1 MPASRKSSPGTAPRR
16 SVLLIEDYDA
26 LAVAIGSALQKFAPA
41 HDAHVVRSFAE
52 AEVVAKKT
60 PPELFIVDF
69 DPPQSGSVAFLNKM
83 KTAHPDAR
91 MLVIAAGTSRDIAAM
106 RGLSGAIQ
114 YIEKPFE
121 LAEFG
126 AAVQALLG
134 PWTARGA
141 EASRGSLHHL
151 DLVDVAALACIARAT
166 ATIRIESA
174 DQRSGEVHI
183 VDGHFSHAS
192 VEEKLG
198 ADALETM
205 LLWRG
210 ARFTEISSRTKFPR
224 TIHGPWHVVLLEAL
238 RRMSVARLAEQPAL
252 EAVKAAPRTGKKI
265 MVIDD
270 TEMLSIFVEDVLTI
284 ADPEWQI
291 FTASSGNEGVSRT
304 ESILPDL
311 VLLDYSMPDIKGD
324 AVCRRLLANH
334 RTARIPVI
342 MMSGHVLEMSAVSAQ
357 FRNVVAT
364 IEKPFFSEALLKLV
378 RETLAN
384 GPLSVF
390 ERPSKMEP
398 AKIIEQ
404 IPAEPLSESQSEGK
418 RPAIAVATTGAVSP
432 SPTFVPKTPATLPER
447 ASSIVAMPRAQFASS
462 GDNDVVLGLFLEV
475 ISLQLTPMLQMG
487 AIRARPSSLAVSLH
501 VKSESLRG
509 RIPLETGFELGRL
522 ELDGRG
528 KIETIRLVP
537 TRRPVE
543 RIATRNAFDIGE
555 VTIVP
560 SNAHER
566 LQFTSTPNA
575 RMTLQLLAEYEISAV
590 ELSATFE
597 VSALVLIPRG
607 QKAQVRFTST
617 QPPGAPSGAQFETAV
632 VRLDEGARISE
643 LLLSRAA

>member
-1 MPASRKSSPGTAPRR
+1 MPASRKSSPGAAPRP
-16 SVLLIEDYDA
+16 SVILIEEYDA
-26 LAVAIGSALQKFAPA
+26 LAVAIASALQKFAPA
-41 HDAHVVRSFAE
+41 HDAHVVHSFAE
-52 AEVVAKKT
+52 AEAVAKKT

-141 EASRGSLHHL
+141 ETSRGSLHHL
-151 DLVDVAALACIARAT
+151 DLVDVSALACIAGAT
-166 ATIRIESA
+166 TTIRIEST
-174 DQRSGEVHI
+174 DQRSGEVQI

-192 VEEKLG
+192 VEEEFA
-198 ADALETM
+198 ADALGTM
-205 LLWRG
+205 CSWRG
-210 ARFTEISSRTKFPR
+210 ARFTEISSRTIFPR
-224 TIHGPWHVVLLEAL
+224 TIHGPWPVVLLEAL
-238 RRMSVARLAEQPAL
+238 RRMSIARLAEQPAPQV
-252 EAVKAAPRTGKKI
+252 VKAAPRTGKKI

-270 TEMLSIFVEDVLTI
+270 TEMLSIFVEDVLTL
-284 ADPEWQI
+284 ADPGWQI

-311 VLLDYSMPDIKGD
+311 VLLDYSMPDMKGD

-334 RTARIPVI
+334 KTARIPIV
-342 MMSGHVLEMSAVSAQ
+342 MMSGHVLEMSAVSAR

-378 RETLAN
+378 RETLAK
-384 GPLSVF
+384 GPLPMF
-390 ERPSKMEP
+390 EPPSRIEP
-398 AKIIEQ
+398 ANIIEQ
-404 IPAEPLSESQSEGK
+404 IPAQPFSKSPSEDK
-418 RPAIAVATTGAVSP
+418 LPTIAVAATNPVSA
-432 SPTFVPKTPATLPER
+432 SQSFAPKTIAAFPER
-447 ASSIVAMPRAQFASS
+447 APSIVPMPRAHLASS

-522 ELDGRG
+522 EVDGNG
-528 KIETIRLVP
+528 TIETIRLVP

-560 SNAHER
+560 SNAH
-566 LQFTSTPNA
+566 
-575 RMTLQLLAEYEISAV
+575 
-590 ELSATFE
+590 
-597 VSALVLIPRG
+597 
-607 QKAQVRFTST
+607 
-617 QPPGAPSGAQFETAV
+617 
-632 VRLDEGARISE
+632 
-643 LLLSRAA
+643 

>member
-1 MPASRKSSPGTAPRR
+1 
-16 SVLLIEDYDA
+16 V
-26 LAVAIGSALQKFAPA
+26 
-41 HDAHVVRSFAE
+41 HDAHVVHSFAE
-52 AEVVAKKT
+52 AEAVAKKT

-91 MLVIAAGTSRDIAAM
+91 MLVIAAGISRDIAAM

-141 EASRGSLHHL
+141 ETSRGSLHHL
-151 DLVDVAALACIARAT
+151 DLVDVTALACIAGAT
-166 ATIRIESA
+166 ATIRIEST
-174 DQRSGEVHI
+174 DQRSGEVQI

-192 VEEKLG
+192 AEEEVG
-198 ADALETM
+198 VDALERIC
-205 LLWRG
+205 LWRG
-210 ARFTEISSRTKFPR
+210 ARFTEISSRTIFPR
-224 TIHGPWHVVLLEAL
+224 TIHGPWKVVLLEAL

-284 ADPEWQI
+284 ADSEWQI

-311 VLLDYSMPDIKGD
+311 VLLDYSMPDMKGD

-334 RTARIPVI
+334 RTARIPIV

-378 RETLAN
+378 RETLAK
-384 GPLSVF
+384 GPLPVF

-398 AKIIEQ
+398 PKII
-404 IPAEPLSESQSEGK
+404 ESQSEGK
-418 RPAIAVATTGAVSP
+418 RPTIGVATTEAVSA
-432 SPTFVPKTPATLPER
+432 SQSFVPKTKALLPER
-447 ASSIVAMPRAQFASS
+447 ASSIVPMPRAQSASS

-487 AIRARPSSLAVSLH
+487 AIRARPSSFAVSLH

-566 LQFTSTPNA
+566 LQFTSAPNA
-575 RMTLQLLAEYEISAV
+575 PMTLQLLAEYEISAV

-597 VSALVLIPRG
+597 VSSLVLIPRG
-607 QKAQVRFTST
+607 QKAQVRFTSA
-617 QPPGAPSGAQFETAV
+617 QPAGAPNGAQFETAV

>member
-1 MPASRKSSPGTAPRR
+1 MPASRKSSPGTAPRP

-26 LAVAIGSALQKFAPA
+26 LAVAIGSALKKFAPV
-41 HDAHVVRSFAE
+41 HDAHVVHSFAE
-52 AEVVAKKT
+52 AEAVAKKT

-91 MLVIAAGTSRDIAAM
+91 MLVIAAGISRDIAAM

-141 EASRGSLHHL
+141 ETSRGSLHHL
-151 DLVDVAALACIARAT
+151 DLVDVTALACIAGAT
-166 ATIRIESA
+166 ATIRIEST
-174 DQRSGEVHI
+174 DQRSGEVQI

-192 VEEKLG
+192 AEEEVG
-198 ADALETM
+198 VDALERIC
-205 LLWRG
+205 LWRG
-210 ARFTEISSRTKFPR
+210 ARFTEISSRTIFPR
-224 TIHGPWHVVLLEAL
+224 TIHGPWKVVLLEAL

-284 ADPEWQI
+284 ADSEWQI

-311 VLLDYSMPDIKGD
+311 VLLDYSMPDMKGD

-334 RTARIPVI
+334 RTARIPIV

-384 GPLSVF
+384 GPLSIF

-398 AKIIEQ
+398 SKKIEQ
-404 IPAEPLSESQSEGK
+404 IPAEPPPKTQLEGN
-418 RPAIAVATTGAVSP
+418 RPTIAVATTEAVSSSP
-432 SPTFVPKTPATLPER
+432 SSEPKTTAVLPER
-447 ASSIVAMPRAQFASS
+447 ASSIVPMPRAQSASS

-487 AIRARPSSLAVSLH
+487 AIRARPSSFAVSLH

-575 RMTLQLLAEYEISAV
+575 PMTLQLLAEYEISAV

-607 QKAQVRFTST
+607 QKAQVRFTSA
-617 QPPGAPSGAQFETAV
+617 QPAGAPNGAQFETAV

>member
-1 MPASRKSSPGTAPRR
+1 MPASRKSSPGTAPRP

-26 LAVAIGSALQKFAPA
+26 LAVAIGSALKKFAPA
-41 HDAHVVRSFAE
+41 HDAHVVHSFAE
-52 AEVVAKKT
+52 AEAVAKKT

-91 MLVIAAGTSRDIAAM
+91 MLVIAAGISRDIAAM

-141 EASRGSLHHL
+141 ETSRGSLHHL
-151 DLVDVAALACIARAT
+151 DLVDVTALACIAGAT
-166 ATIRIESA
+166 ATIRIEST
-174 DQRSGEVHI
+174 DQRRGEVQI

-192 VEEKLG
+192 AEEEVG
-198 ADALETM
+198 VDALERIC
-205 LLWRG
+205 LWRG
-210 ARFTEISSRTKFPR
+210 ARFTEISSRTIFPR
-224 TIHGPWHVVLLEAL
+224 TIHGPWKVVLLEAL

-284 ADPEWQI
+284 ADSEWQI

-311 VLLDYSMPDIKGD
+311 VLLDYSMPDMKGD

-334 RTARIPVI
+334 RTARIPIV

-378 RETLAN
+378 RETLAK
-384 GPLSVF
+384 GPLPVF

-398 AKIIEQ
+398 PKII
-404 IPAEPLSESQSEGK
+404 ESQSEGK
-418 RPAIAVATTGAVSP
+418 RPTIGVATTEAVSA
-432 SPTFVPKTPATLPER
+432 SQSFVPKTKALLPER
-447 ASSIVAMPRAQFASS
+447 ASSIVPMPRAQSASS

-487 AIRARPSSLAVSLH
+487 AIRARPSSFAVSLH

-566 LQFTSTPNA
+566 LQFTSAPNA
-575 RMTLQLLAEYEISAV
+575 PMTLQLLAEYEISAV

-607 QKAQVRFTST
+607 QKAQVRFTSV
-617 QPPGAPSGAQFETAV
+617 QPPGAPNGAQFETAV
-632 VRLDEGARISE
+632 IRLDEGARISE